1 MCGFKNEAREREALA
16 LFSWFSK
23 ETKQTFSL
31 SQTPPAGA
39 PSVLVPT
46 GLSAHSHQIQLRLH
60 EKKRKKNWEQRPNAF
75 YREGNNNILLS
86 IRNNTINTTTTTADQ
101 SILLMMHVCI
111 NIIKAANPPKPI
123 V

>member
-39 PSVLVPT
+39 PSVLVVPT
-46 GLSAHSHQIQLRLH
+46 GLSAHSHQIHLRLH
-60 EKKRKKNWEQRPNAF
+60 EKKKKANWEQRPNAF
-75 YREGNNNILLS
+75 YREGNNNILLL
-86 IRNNTINTTTTTADQ
+86 IRNNTINTTTTADQ
-101 SILLMMHVCI
+101 SIMLMMHVCI
-111 NIIKAANPPKPI
+111 DIIKAANPPKPI